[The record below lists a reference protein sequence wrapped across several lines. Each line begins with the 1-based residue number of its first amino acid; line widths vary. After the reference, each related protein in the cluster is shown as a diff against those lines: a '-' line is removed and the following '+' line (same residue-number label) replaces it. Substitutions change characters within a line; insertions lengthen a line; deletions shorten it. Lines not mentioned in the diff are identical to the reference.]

1 MQQHQAIHKL
11 LNDLN
16 SMETY
21 KNEQIINIATER
33 AVLGAIII
41 EPSYLPDVMGIISD
55 PDTFTDPLNQTIY
68 EVIRTK
74 YEAGD
79 TVDLVTLASNP
90 KLKGSVAYLAQL
102 TQTVGSG
109 SSCIVHSRIITE
121 LLIRRKLAL
130 FATELVSMAISSD
143 DVGDV
148 MGWAQRR
155 LDETMGV
162 VTIGSTPRHIKEVLN
177 ETLSQIEERAK
188 AFAKGEP
195 TGIFTGLTDLDNAT
209 GGWKGGQLIILAGRP
224 AMGKSAVMLHFARS
238 AAERGVPVVVFSL
251 EMQGRELGDRLL
263 LGGSGVEANRYKV
276 GDITSTEW
284 SNIESANTAISH
296 LPISISDSS
305 AVSMQKIK
313 AQCQQLKAKGRCG
326 MVVID
331 YLQLLNM
338 EGRNKSANRE
348 REVAETTRQAKI
360 MANEL
365 DVPVILLSQLSR
377 KVEERA
383 NKTPLLSDLRESGAI
398 EQDADV
404 VMFIH
409 RPSYYGDVSI
419 DTQRWGVINS
429 DNVGVLTVAKQRNG
443 RCGATYFRHSPDLN
457 RITDYSK
464 DDNLEGDAF

>member
-1 MQQHQAIHKL
+1 
-11 LNDLN
+11 
-16 SMETY
+16 METY
-21 KNEQIINIATER
+21 NNEQITNIATER

-55 PDTFTDPLNQTIY
+55 PDTFTDPLNRTIY

-121 LLIRRKLAL
+121 LLIRRKLTL
-130 FATELVSMAISSD
+130 FATELVSKAISGD

-148 MGWAQRR
+148 MGWAQSR
-155 LDETMGV
+155 LDETLGV
-162 VTIGSTPRHIKEVLN
+162 VTIGSTPRHIKEILS
-177 ETLSQIEERAK
+177 ETLTQVEERAK

-195 TGIFTGLTDLDNAT
+195 TGIFTGLIDLDNAT

-224 AMGKSAVMLHFARS
+224 AMGKSAVMLHFAKS
-238 AAERGVPVVVFSL
+238 AAQGGVPVVVFSL
-251 EMQGRELGDRLL
+251 EMKGRELGDRLI

-276 GDITSTEW
+276 GDISTTDW
-284 SNIESANTAISH
+284 SNIERANTSMSY
-296 LPISISDSS
+296 LPISIGDSS
-305 AVSMQKIK
+305 AMTMQKIK
-313 AQCQQLKAKGRCG
+313 AQCQQLKAKGQCE
-326 MVVID
+326 MVIVD
-331 YLQLLNM
+331 YLQLLGS
-338 EGRNKSANRE
+338 EGRNKSNNRE
-348 REVAETTRQAKI
+348 REVAEITRQAKV

-409 RPSYYGDVSI
+409 RPSYYGDVTI
-419 DTQRWGVINS
+419 DTQRWGLIS
-429 DNVGVLTVAKQRNG
+429 SENVGVLTVAKQRNG

-457 RITDYSK
+457 RITDYSN
-464 DDNLEGDAF
+464 DGTLESEAF